1 MTTANQQ
8 KINAWHEYQLQDGV
22 LDVYVDTQG
31 IMRNNGRWMNSTN
44 VDTIIGALEYFD
56 TLTGVDINFV
66 DTEDKSELS
75 IHKITAAPGEGLEK
89 YAKGNPYAPWIK
101 GLVHAKYDDNNV
113 YFEGNDD
120 GQYTQYVIYHELA
133 HIFGMDELIAPFQVS
148 SDETIMGYDFT
159 GQFNGYA
166 QGDMDFFAD
175 RYGGY
180 NNTVSMTNLHATVFA
195 NGIPPAG
202 GW

>member
-1 MTTANQQ
+1 MTTPQQ
-8 KINAWHEYQLQDGV
+8 KAINAWHEYQLQDGV
-22 LDVYVDTQG
+22 LDVYVDTEG

-75 IHKITAAPGEGLEK
+75 IHKITADPGEGLEK
-89 YAKGNPYAPWIK
+89 YAKNNPYAPWIK

-120 GQYTQYVIYHELA
+120 GQYTQYAIYHELA
-133 HIFGMDELIAPFQVS
+133 HIFGMDELEDAFFVD
-148 SDETIMGYDFT
+148 SDETVMGYQFT
-159 GQFNGYA
+159 GQFTGYT
-166 QGDMDFFAD
+166 QSDKDFFCH

-180 NNTVSMTNLHATVFA
+180 DNTVSMSNLQEVVYS
-195 NGIPPAG
+195 NPIPPAG